1 MSIARRPSRRKP
13 AQTSSQRKRSSK
25 KTNSA
30 PPKANALN
38 VFEHWLGR
46 SKSAKL
52 PLRGSHVETAIKAV
66 DVAYVRALVF
76 DVDVQFF
83 CPEFR
88 TSLSDYYAEHNI
100 VDIGGFLRYTS

>member
-1 MSIARRPSRRKP
+1 
-13 AQTSSQRKRSSK
+13 
-25 KTNSA
+25 
-30 PPKANALN
+30 
-38 VFEHWLGR
+38 
-46 SKSAKL
+46 
-52 PLRGSHVETAIKAV
+52 V